1 MLSAVNSSYWQ
12 VVSGLVCILAIMM
25 SGGCTTD
32 REKQQ
37 GEVTRSGL
45 ANPQE
50 NRPMTFRV
58 VTAQYDPEL
67 RITTPGKGWIL
78 AAGRGAVVEGRDTF
92 SQGMKYFGAIPC
104 KGGARGCAPI
114 NIVNL
119 AYTLL
124 VLTGSSVAA
133 TVGGIKG
140 GVEGAIAAPDPTAV
154 DEAEER
160 VRKARNDLK
169 IQESMAAE
177 LVGKLRGI
185 PPHHRFEITATE
197 GPQTPEAEPQY
208 EALVA
213 QSVDMVVESRVQT
226 LWLEEGRM
234 SVDPQLHI
242 GLRVAMRVVR
252 VNNGI
257 VLYSASH
264 DYQGN
269 DYTAE
274 KWAANEGE
282 LFSGELNNCYE
293 NIAEAFRDDLWR
305 VRLK

>member
-1 MLSAVNSSYWQ
+1 MLSAVNTSWWQ
-12 VVSGLVCILAIMM
+12 VVTGLGCILAIVM

-32 REKQQ
+32 RGEQQ
-37 GEVTRSGL
+37 GKVTRSGL
-45 ANPQE
+45 PHPQE
-50 NRPMTFRV
+50 NRPMTVRV

-67 RITTPGKGWIL
+67 RIRTPSTGWIF
-78 AAGRGAVVEGRDTF
+78 AAGRGAIVEGRDTF
-92 SQGMKYFGAIPC
+92 NQGMKYFGVIPC

-133 TVGGIKG
+133 TIGGVKG
-140 GVEGAIAAPDPTAV
+140 GVEGAIAAPDSTAEE
-154 DEAEER
+154 EAEER
-160 VRKARNDLK
+160 VRRARNDLK
-169 IQESMAAE
+169 MQESMAGE

-185 PPHHRFEITATE
+185 PPHHRFEITKE

-213 QSVDMVVESRVQT
+213 QGVDIVLESRVKS
-226 LWLEEGRM
+226 LWFEEGRM
-234 SVDPQLHI
+234 SVNPQLHI
-242 GLRVAMRVVR
+242 GLRVAMKAVR
-252 VNNGI
+252 VSNGMVI
-257 VLYSASH
+257 YSASH
-264 DYQGN
+264 EYQSG

-282 LFSGELNNCYE
+282 LFSQELNNCYE
-293 NIAEAFRDDLWR
+293 KIAETIREDLWR
-305 VRLK
+305 RLK